1 MSLRPWT
8 CSFIKKYAIT
18 FFCKIKKIK
27 IPKYLRIPRCDNLSR
42 ALKKIY
48 FQQNCKQKIT
58 RRIYALEIYA
68 LGTSVAF
75 HYYETREVHEI
86 NNFCNNQ

>member
-1 MSLRPWT
+1 M
-8 CSFIKKYAIT
+8 
-18 FFCKIKKIK
+18 
-27 IPKYLRIPRCDNLSR
+27 RIRRCDNLSR
-42 ALKKIY
+42 TLKKNY
-48 FQQNCKQKIT
+48 FQQNCKQKII

-68 LGTSVAF
+68 LGRSVAC